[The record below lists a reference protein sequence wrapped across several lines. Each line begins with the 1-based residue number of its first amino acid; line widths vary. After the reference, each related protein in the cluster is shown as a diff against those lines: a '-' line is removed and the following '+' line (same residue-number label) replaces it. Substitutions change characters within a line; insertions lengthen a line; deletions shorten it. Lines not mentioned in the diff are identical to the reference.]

1 MTMARTGHTATLLP
15 GGQVLIMG
23 GVDAS
28 AELYDVKSGT
38 FTATGSMRDSGA
50 SSAVLLPDG
59 RVFVLLNPNGEPEL
73 YDPGSGHFTDSG
85 LALHRWP
92 CTATLLPDGRV
103 LIAGGMGEDGAR
115 ADLYQP

>member
-1 MTMARTGHTATLLP
+1 M
-15 GGQVLIMG
+15 
-23 GVDAS
+23 
-28 AELYDVKSGT
+28 
-38 FTATGSMRDSGA
+38 
-50 SSAVLLPDG
+50 LLPDD

-92 CTATLLPDGRV
+92 STATLLADGRV
-103 LIAGGMGEDGAR
+103 LVAGGMGEGAAR

>member
-1 MTMARTGHTATLLP
+1 
-15 GGQVLIMG
+15 
-23 GVDAS
+23 VDAS
-28 AELYDVKSGT
+28 AELYDPKSST
-38 FTATGSMRDSGA
+38 FVATGSMRDGGA

-73 YDPGSGHFTDSG
+73 YDPGSGGFTDSG

-92 CTATLLPDGRV
+92 STATLLADDRV
-103 LIAGGMGEDGAR
+103 LVAGGMGEDGAH